1 MTTPIDLT
9 VNSIA
14 ESSPTRSNG
23 TFGLVSYGGFWFW
36 FSVMAVAMAS
46 IYDAYLVY
54 EYRDVVIEQNPIC
67 KWLIELEPESVMMFL
82 LGKGLGTLGV
92 VSILVGLRKFWR
104 PVSLPVALSLVAFQ
118 CGLMGYLHG
127 SDDLPRMQAR
137 RIADHAADWEEYQN
151 QNAETLPQLKQ
162 LDERSRLAKKRGS
175 ASKGYPR
182 LAKDGA
188 RNRRRGD
195 RRKMNAGGRADSG
208 FSKNPSGVRS
218 ENKTPRGGQKRRSS
232 SFRPYDPSMI

>member
-1 MTTPIDLT
+1 MTTSIDLA

-14 ESSPTRSNG
+14 ESSSTRSNG
-23 TFGLVSYGGFWFW
+23 TLGLVSSGGIWFW

-127 SDDLPRMQAR
+127 SDDLPAMQAR
-137 RIADHAADWEEYQN
+137 RIADHAADLEEYQN
-151 QNAETLPQLKQ
+151 RNAEALPQLKQ
-162 LDERSRLAKKRGS
+162 LEERSWLAKKRRS

-182 LAKDGA
+182 LAKESA

-195 RRKMNAGGRADSG
+195 RRKMNAGGRANSESG
-208 FSKNPSGVRS
+208 KKLPGIRS
-218 ENKTPRGGQKRRSS
+218 EIKTPRNGQKRRST